1 MGFDRLPDELKKLD
15 RWVNWR
21 FEVRNGKATKVPI
34 NPATGGRAMSDN
46 PATWGTF
53 EDALL
58 HINDV
63 SKDGIKIEGIGFMFS
78 GDGILGVDI
87 DHCKDPETDA
97 LSDEARDIIRTI
109 DSYTEFS
116 QSGDG
121 IHIICHGKLP
131 EGRRRKGNVET
142 YEVGRF
148 FVMTGNVYDD
158 GHCDIESRTE
168 ELAII
173 HAKYL
178 ASGSK
183 NNRKNSPAAVPVSP
197 PMLSTMS
204 EDEIIDKA
212 CSAKNG
218 YLFKSLMDGTWTG
231 NYKSQSEADL
241 AICNIL
247 AFWTGKDER
256 IIDSIVRRSSIY
268 RDKWDERR
276 GQCTYGEWTIGRAIR
291 DTTEVYSP
299 GRPKQKQPPV
309 SAQPPD
315 ADLGYDQLYGPV
327 VEEPIENIFY
337 GEDTTSDL
345 GRSRIFAKRFKDVL
359 RWCADMKSWLI
370 WDGKLWQSD
379 KMLQHMQM
387 AKKIVEEMI
396 DEATKNFHKA
406 TGEDQTK
413 KAKQVLADTIKAKSE
428 RCIKSMVELAKD
440 EIPITAAQL
449 NKDPF
454 LLNCKNGVVDLRT
467 GKLLQHEPTYFI
479 SKMSGASYNPD
490 AKFKKFDQFL
500 KDITEDD
507 PDLAEYFQQ
516 VCGMAAIGKVFY
528 EGMCIFYGYGRN
540 GKSTF
545 LNLISKV
552 FGDYSGSI
560 NVEMLMN
567 QKDGRQVIGGL
578 SVEGRRFVTAF
589 EPEEGRRLSSA
600 MLKKLAS
607 ADPVTE
613 RQMYK
618 DERTFEP
625 SHTLI
630 MATNHL
636 PKVGSTDAGT
646 WRRIA
651 VVPFKAIFDG
661 KKEIKD
667 YAGILYNTDAD
678 AIMSWIVEGAMKYIS
693 NRYNIKS
700 PKVVQEA
707 TQQYRNEEDWI
718 GNFMQECCEVG
729 EYEETGGNLFDAYRE
744 WCQQN
749 NESYVRR
756 SRDFAE
762 ALERQGFSKRR
773 TMKGAVWM
781 GLRLLQNASTSSF
794 SKYKSEKVG
803 RQESF
808 LDDDEL
814 DASTRKRM

>member
-1 MGFDRLPDELKKLD
+1 MGFDSLPDELKKLD

-21 FEVRNGKATKVPI
+21 FEERNGKPTKVPI
-34 NPATGGRAMSDN
+34 NPTTGGRAMSDN

-53 EDALL
+53 DDAVL
-58 HINDV
+58 HANDI
-63 SKDGIKIEGIGFMFS
+63 SKNRIQNMGIGFMFS
-78 GDGILGVDI
+78 GDGIMGVDV
-87 DHCKDPETDA
+87 DHCKDPETGA
-97 LSDEARDIIRTI
+97 LTSEAKDIISTI
-109 DSYTEFS
+109 DSYTEYS
-116 QSGDG
+116 QSGEG
-121 IHIICHGKLP
+121 IHIICYGKLP

-148 FVMTGNVYDD
+148 FVMTGNVMDD
-158 GHCDIESRTE
+158 AHCDIESRSE

-173 HAKYL
+173 HERYL
-178 ASGSK
+178 AANKST
-183 NNRKNSPAAVPVSP
+183 RKQSAAILQPIVSD
-197 PMLSTMS
+197 LS
-204 EDEIIDKA
+204 ENELIEKA
-212 CSAKNG
+212 CNAKNG

-231 NYKSQSEADL
+231 NYTSQSEADL

-247 AFWTGKDER
+247 AFWTGKNEQMMQS
-256 IIDSIVRRSSIY
+256 IIRRSSIY

-276 GQCTYGEWTIGRAIR
+276 GPLTYGEITIRKAIVG
-291 DTTEVYSP
+291 TTEVYAP
-299 GRPKQKQPPV
+299 GKPKIKNASEPP
-309 SAQPPD
+309 AEPPD
-315 ADLGYDQLYGPV
+315 IDMGYDQLYGPV
-327 VEEPIENIFY
+327 VDEPIGSIFK

-345 GRSRIFAKRFKDVL
+345 GRSKIFAKKFKDVL
-359 RWCADMKSWLI
+359 RWCSDMRSWLI
-370 WDGKLWQSD
+370 WDGKLWQVD
-379 KMLQHMQM
+379 KVLQHMQM

-396 DEATKNFHKA
+396 DEAMANVHKA
-406 TGEDQTK
+406 TGEDQLK
-413 KAKQVLADTIKAKSE
+413 RAKQILADTVKAKSE

-440 EIPITAAQL
+440 EIPITAVQL
-449 NKDPF
+449 NRDPF

-467 GKLLQHEPTYFI
+467 GKLLQHDPAFFI
-479 SKMSGASYNPD
+479 SKMSGANYEPEVRFN
-490 AKFKKFDQFL
+490 KFEQFL

-507 PDLAEYFQQ
+507 GELAEYFKQ

-545 LNLISKV
+545 INLVSKV
-552 FGDYSGSI
+552 FGDYAGSI

-578 SVEGRRFVTAF
+578 SVEGKRFVSAM
-589 EPEEGRRLSSA
+589 EPEEGRRLSAA

-607 ADPVTE
+607 ADLVTE
-613 RQMYK
+613 RQMYR

-651 VVPFKAIFDG
+651 VVPFKAVFEG

-667 YAGILYNTDAD
+667 YAGVLYNTDAD
-678 AIMSWIVEGAMKYIS
+678 AILSWIVEGAKKYIA
-693 NRYNIKS
+693 NGYNIAL

-718 GNFMQECCEVG
+718 GNFLQECCELG
-729 EYEETGGNLFDAYRE
+729 EHEETGGNLFDSYRD
-744 WCQQN
+744 WCTQN

-762 ALERQGFSKRR
+762 ALERQGFTKRR

-781 GLRLLQNASTSSF
+781 GLRLLENANASSF
-794 SKYKSEKVG
+794 SKYKYEKTG
-803 RQESF
+803 RQTSI

-814 DASTRKRM
+814 DEATRKRM

>member
-21 FEVRNGKATKVPI
+21 FEIRNGKATKVPI

-53 EDALL
+53 EDALQ
-58 HINDV
+58 HVNDV
-63 SKDGIKIEGIGFMFS
+63 SKDNIKIEGIGFMFS

-87 DHCKDPETDA
+87 DHCKDPETGS
-97 LSDEARDIIRTI
+97 LSDEAWDIINTI

-158 GHCDIESRTE
+158 GHSDIESRTE
-168 ELAII
+168 ELAVI
-173 HAKYL
+173 HSKYL
-178 ASGSK
+178 ASG
-183 NNRKNSPAAVPVSP
+183 NNNKRNSRTSAPVPPPTVSH
-197 PMLSTMS
+197 MN

-212 CSAKNG
+212 TNAKNG

-256 IIDSIVRRSSIY
+256 MIDSIVRRSSIY
-268 RDKWDERR
+268 REKWDERR
-276 GQCTYGEWTIGRAIR
+276 GKYTYGESTILRAIR
-291 DTTEVYSP
+291 DTTEVYTP
-299 GRPKQKQPPV
+299 GRPKQKSRPP
-309 SAQPPD
+309 AALPPD
-315 ADLGYDQLYGPV
+315 EELGYDQLYGPV
-327 VEEPIENIFY
+327 VDEPIESLLY

-345 GRSRIFAKRFKDVL
+345 GRSKIFAKKYNGIL
-359 RWCADMKSWLI
+359 RWCPDMKSWLI
-370 WDGKLWQSD
+370 WDGKQWQSD
-379 KMLQHMQM
+379 KMLQHMQV
-387 AKKIVEEMI
+387 AKKIVEGMI
-396 DEATKNFHKA
+396 DEAMKNVHKA
-406 TGEDQTK
+406 TGEDQLK
-413 KAKQVLADTIKAKSE
+413 KAKQILADTIKAKSE

-440 EIPITAAQL
+440 EIPITAGQL

-454 LLNCKNGVVDLRT
+454 LLNCQNGVVNLKT
-467 GKLLQHEPTYFI
+467 GELLAHDPEFFI
-479 SKMSGASYNPD
+479 SKMAGASYVPGT
-490 AKFKKFDQFL
+490 KFSKFDQFL

-507 PDLAEYFQQ
+507 LELAEYFQQ

-607 ADPVTE
+607 ADLVTE
-613 RQMYK
+613 RQLYK
-618 DERTFEP
+618 EERTFEP

-636 PKVGSTDAGT
+636 PKVGSTDTGT

-651 VVPFKAIFDG
+651 VVPFKAVFDG

-667 YAGILYNTDAD
+667 YAGVLYSTDAD
-678 AIMSWIVEGAMKYIS
+678 AILSWIVEGAMKYIA
-693 NRYNIKS
+693 NGYNIKP

-718 GNFMQECCEVG
+718 GNFLQECCEVG

-814 DASTRKRM
+814 DEATRKRM